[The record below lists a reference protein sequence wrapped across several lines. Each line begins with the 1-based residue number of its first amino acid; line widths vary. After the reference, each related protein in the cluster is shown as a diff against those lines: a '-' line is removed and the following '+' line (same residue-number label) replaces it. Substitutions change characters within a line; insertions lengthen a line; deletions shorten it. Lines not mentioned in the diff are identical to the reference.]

1 MHSANNNKKKSALS
15 GSAIPALERGLDVLE
30 HVSGVDTPLT
40 LTAVA
45 RLCGRSVSELQRVV
59 ACLHQRGYLFR
70 DAGGT
75 YRVSSKLFRM
85 GQACPPFQ
93 DLLTRSRLPMRRFAQ
108 TSGEAVHISV
118 LAEDRLL
125 ILANVPGPGYLQLGI
140 NAGTPHDPILS
151 ASGRV
156 FLAAMLPAEYE
167 AFIKRNSIKPERVKA
182 LNPRLARIGRSG
194 YECVESHLYCGV
206 YDLALAVKSRDGEC
220 VAALACSYLRPRN
233 YSAAGRTLAMQTL
246 LPKLRQCAQQIAAA
260 FDSVPSGQEEAMP

>member
-1 MHSANNNKKKSALS
+1 MNMRSANNNSELS
-15 GSAIPALERGLDVLE
+15 GPAIPALERGLDVLE
-30 HVSGVDTPLT
+30 RVSGLDTPLT
-40 LTAVA
+40 LTAIA

-70 DAGGT
+70 DSGGA

-93 DLLTRSRLPMRRFAQ
+93 DLLTRSRIPMRRFAQ
-108 TSGEAVHISV
+108 TTGESVHISV
-118 LAEDRLL
+118 LVEDRLL
-125 ILANVPGPGYLQLGI
+125 ILANVPGPGYVQLGI

-156 FLAAMLPAEYE
+156 FLAAMPSGEFE
-167 AFIKRNSIKPERVKA
+167 AFISRNNIKPDRVKA
-182 LNPRLARIGRSG
+182 LHPQLARISRSG

-233 YSAAGRTLAMQTL
+233 YSAAGRTLAVKNL
-246 LPKLRQCAQQIAAA
+246 LPKLRQCSRQIADT
-260 FDSVPSGQEEAMP
+260 FDSPPSRQAEAIP

>member
-1 MHSANNNKKKSALS
+1 M
-15 GSAIPALERGLDVLE
+15 
-30 HVSGVDTPLT
+30 
-40 LTAVA
+40 
-45 RLCGRSVSELQRVV
+45 V
-59 ACLHQRGYLFR
+59 ACLHKRGYLFR
-70 DAGGT
+70 DAGGA

-85 GQACPPFQ
+85 GQTCPPFQ
-93 DLLTRSRLPMRRFAQ
+93 DILTRSRIPMRRFAQ

-156 FLAAMLPAEYE
+156 FLASMPPAEYE
-167 AFIKRNSIKPERVKA
+167 AFIKRNSIRPDRVKT
-182 LNPRLARIGRSG
+182 LNPRLARISRNG

-220 VAALACSYLRPRN
+220 VAAVACSYLRPRH
-233 YSAAGRTLAMQTL
+233 YSAAGRTRAAQTL
-246 LPKLRQCAQQIAAA
+246 LPKLRHCARQIAAA
-260 FDSVPSGQEEAMP
+260 FDAAPSGQEEALS